1 MTTMDSV
8 ELTISEQQRK
18 ELTKEL
24 LKQNIKEW
32 TCENKDLKHPENAF
46 MIAKKKAQIWFK
58 NQNIPINMRT
68 LCRLMGQIWQELP
81 DETKKYYRSR
91 SEIFYQQ
98 RLSFRENNPNV
109 PLGKKIVIKEIE
121 NYNLNN
127 RDQQKYIKQEYSE
140 VEPIVSETET
150 EINNNSIQQQREAV
164 NYNLQQINLTPEQIS
179 YWNHYW
185 QFWNLSNQQSYQNDW
200 QLYD

>member
-8 ELTISEQQRK
+8 ELTISEQQWK
-18 ELTKEL
+18 ELKEEL

-58 NQNIPINMRT
+58 NQNISINMRT
-68 LCRLMGQIWQELP
+68 LCRLMGQIWQELL
-81 DETKKYYRSR
+81 DETKKYYRSW

-109 PLGKKIVIKEIE
+109 PLGEKIVIKEIE

-127 RDQQKYIKQEYSE
+127 RDQQKYIKQEYSG
-140 VEPIVSETET
+140 
-150 EINNNSIQQQREAV
+150 
-164 NYNLQQINLTPEQIS
+164 LQNK
-179 YWNHYW
+179 
-185 QFWNLSNQQSYQNDW
+185 
-200 QLYD
+200 